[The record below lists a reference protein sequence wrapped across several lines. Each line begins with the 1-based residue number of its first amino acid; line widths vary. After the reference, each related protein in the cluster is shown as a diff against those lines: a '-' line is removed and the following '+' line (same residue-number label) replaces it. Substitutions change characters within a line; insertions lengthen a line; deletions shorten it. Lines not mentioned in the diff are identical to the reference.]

1 MPTLFG
7 VEKLQTITMNS
18 PLTRLLSETGKSR
31 RNHLLRKSRQSGDP
45 ESGSALEGRF
55 QVGDCSCRADFF
67 SEAAAK
73 LR

>member
-18 PLTRLLSETGKSR
+18 PLSRLLSETGKSR
-31 RNHLLRKSRQSGDP
+31 RNPLLRKSRQSGDP

-55 QVGDCSCRADFF
+55 QVGDFLQGR
-67 SEAAAK
+67 
-73 LR
+73 LL